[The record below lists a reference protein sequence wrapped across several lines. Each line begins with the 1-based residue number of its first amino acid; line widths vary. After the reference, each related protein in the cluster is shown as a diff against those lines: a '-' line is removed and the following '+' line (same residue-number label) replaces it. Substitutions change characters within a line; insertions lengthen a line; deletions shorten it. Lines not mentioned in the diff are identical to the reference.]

1 LASYPSNIKSSLI
14 QPANE
19 SEVLVFMTDH
29 DLKYPDW
36 QAPLQD
42 VILEFDLGKL
52 PGKILL
58 VENLIFQRL
67 QSLRATNGDADEM
80 QAITEAVN
88 LLRTVKKERLEF
100 PDWS

>member
-1 LASYPSNIKSSLI
+1 
-14 QPANE
+14 
-19 SEVLVFMTDH
+19 VVMTDH

-42 VILEFDLGKL
+42 VILEFDLAKL
-52 PGKILL
+52 PGKILH

-67 QSLRATNGDADEM
+67 QSLRATNGGADEM

-88 LLRTVKKERLEF
+88 ILRTVKKERLDF
-100 PDWS
+100 PDWN